1 MVQVVFALMVEESV
15 EGEYAFMV
23 RSLHHTEEGA
33 RAKAESLGIHKH
45 NYYIETMEVEA

>member
-1 MVQVVFALMVEESV
+1 MVQIVYALMVEESV

-23 RSLHHTEEGA
+23 RSLHNTEEGA
-33 RAKAESLGIHKH
+33 RAKAYSLGISGH

>member
-1 MVQVVFALMVEESV
+1 MTLLIYALMVEESV

-33 RAKAESLGIHKH
+33 KAKAELLGLSKH
-45 NYYIETMEVEA
+45 NYYIETMEIEP

>member
-23 RSLHHTEEGA
+23 RSLHSTEEA
-33 RAKAESLGIHKH
+33 AKQKAADLDLGTWH
-45 NYYIETMEVEA
+45 YYVEPMEVLN

>member
-1 MVQVVFALMVEESV
+1 MVQLIYALMVEESV

-33 RAKAESLGIHKH
+33 KAKAESLGIATYH
-45 NYYIETMEVEA
+45 YYIEPMEVEA